1 MVSKMNDYIKL
12 GSLFLILMTVGIL
25 YKRYED
31 KLSSDMS
38 ARNDAAIREYL
49 ITDSDD
55 LTGIVQTKPILWIP
69 IHYEYNS
76 RNWDSFGT
84 RSSYDLNQPYVYLTV
99 KSIIHHCKES
109 FHICL
114 VDDKSFVR
122 LMPDWK
128 YANARLSNPVA
139 DHVRRLGVTKLL
151 HIYGGMT
158 VPPSFLCLRDLIEMY
173 TNGTSDSKSMFIA
186 ENRNRSVTFSTR
198 EYIADPNIMGAP
210 AGNSEM
216 GALAMYM
223 EKLTESDKTAQA
235 DFMGDVSEWCAANQR
250 IIKVDASLIG
260 ARDKNGR
267 SIMIEDLLSN
277 NYLDLTTHAYGIYI
291 PSEDV
296 LSRSKYAWFARLSG
310 HQVLESNTIV
320 GKYLLIANIPDAN
333 ISGSVKT
340 SDKEKPEWI
349 AYWQVPSN
357 APVWGVK
364 PNYLGDRVVAS
375 FESPSSVSN

>member
-12 GSLFLILMTVGIL
+12 GSLFIILMTVGIF

-31 KLSSDMS
+31 KLSSDTME
-38 ARNDAAIREYL
+38 RNDAAIREYL
-49 ITDSDD
+49 ITDVDD

-76 RNWDSFGT
+76 RNWDSFGS

-99 KSIIHHCKES
+99 KSIIHHCKDS

-114 VDDKSFVR
+114 VDDNSFVR

-128 YANARLSNPVA
+128 YAGARLSNPVA

-151 HIYGGMT
+151 HTYGGMT

-173 TNGTSDSKSMFIA
+173 TNGTADAKSMFIA

-210 AGNSEM
+210 AGNTEM
-216 GALAMYM
+216 GALGAYM
-223 EKLTESDKTAQA
+223 EKLTESDKTARA
-235 DFMGDVSEWCAANQR
+235 DFMGDVGEWCAANQR
-250 IIKVDASLIG
+250 IIKVDAALIG
-260 ARDKNGR
+260 ARDKSGR

-277 NYLDLTTHAYGIYI
+277 NYLSLTSHAYGVYI
-291 PSEDV
+291 PAEDV

-310 HQVLESNTIV
+310 RQVLESNTIV
-320 GKYLLIANIPDAN
+320 GKYLLVANIPDAN
-333 ISGSVKT
+333 VSGAVPT
-340 SDKEKPEWI
+340 SDGEKPEWV

-364 PNYLGDRVVAS
+364 PNYLGDRIVAS
-375 FESPSSVSN
+375 FNPIPSE

>member
-1 MVSKMNDYIKL
+1 
-12 GSLFLILMTVGIL
+12 MTVGIL

-76 RNWDSFGT
+76 RNWDSFGS
-84 RSSYDLNQPYVYLTV
+84 RSSYDLNQPYMYLTV

-223 EKLTESDKTAQA
+223 EKLTESNKTSSA
-235 DFMGDVSEWCAANQR
+235 DFTGEVSEWCAANQR

-260 ARDKNGR
+260 VRDKNGR

-296 LSRSKYAWFARLSG
+296 LSRTKYAWFARLSG
-310 HQVLESNTIV
+310 NQVLKSNTIV

-333 ISGSVKT
+333 VSGSVPT
-340 SDKEKPEWI
+340 SDAEKPEWI

-364 PNYLGDRVVAS
+364 PNYLGDRVAAS
-375 FESPSSVSN
+375 FEAPSSVSN

>member
-76 RNWDSFGT
+76 RNWDSFGS
-84 RSSYDLNQPYVYLTV
+84 RSSYDLNQPYMYLTV

-173 TNGTSDSKSMFIA
+173 ANGTSDSKSMFIA

-223 EKLTESDKTAQA
+223 EKLTESNKTSSA
-235 DFMGDVSEWCAANQR
+235 DFTGEVSEWCAANQR

-260 ARDKNGR
+260 VRDKNGR

-296 LSRSKYAWFARLSG
+296 LSRTKYAWFARLSG
-310 HQVLESNTIV
+310 NQVLKSNTIV

-333 ISGSVKT
+333 VSGSVPT
-340 SDKEKPEWI
+340 SDAEKPEWI

-364 PNYLGDRVVAS
+364 PNYLGDRVAAS
-375 FESPSSVSN
+375 FEAPSAVSN